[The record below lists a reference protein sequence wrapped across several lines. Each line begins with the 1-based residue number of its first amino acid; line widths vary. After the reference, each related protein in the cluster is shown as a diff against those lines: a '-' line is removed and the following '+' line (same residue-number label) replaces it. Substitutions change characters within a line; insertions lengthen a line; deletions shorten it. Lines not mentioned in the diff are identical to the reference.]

1 MDLLN
6 FFAEWLSLKA
16 VLIACLIFIPL
27 ERLLAMHP
35 LQRILRRGW
44 WNDVIYQFVNGWL
57 IKLGMLIILAG
68 TVVVSAWLIPTP
80 VRAAVAGQ
88 PYWLQ
93 IVEVILVADLGFY
106 FAHRMFHAIPLLW
119 RFHQIHHS
127 IEELDWLAGAR
138 VHPVDQIA
146 TKGISLLPVFA
157 LGFSEAAIAVFA
169 LVYQW
174 QSILL
179 HSNISIS
186 FGPLRWLIA
195 SPNFHHWHHSKE
207 VAARDKNFAGQLSL
221 LDVLF
226 GTAHMPR
233 GQVPSQYGIDEPLP
247 PTYLSQL
254 LHPFRRVGQRPAAL
268 KEVKIPGASSVSM
281 HATMRPK
288 TGRLRIAIALLRREG
303 GPTSSTVETGT
314 AQ

>member
-1 MDLLN
+1 MDWLD
-6 FFAEWLSLKA
+6 FFADWLNLKG

-44 WNDVIYQFVNGWL
+44 WNDVIYLFVNGWL
-57 IKLGMLIILAG
+57 IKLGILIILAAAM
-68 TVVVSAWLIPTP
+68 VVSASLIPPP

-88 PYWLQ
+88 PFWLQ
-93 IVEVILVADLGFY
+93 IVEIILIADLGFY

-127 IEELDWLAGAR
+127 IEELDWLAAAR

-157 LGFSEAAIAVFA
+157 LGFSEAAIALFA
-169 LVYQW
+169 LLYQW

-179 HSNISIS
+179 HSNISIG

-195 SPNFHHWHHSKE
+195 SPDFHHWHHSKE
-207 VAARDKNFAGQLSL
+207 DAARNRNFAGQLSL

-247 PTYLSQL
+247 STYVTQL
-254 LHPFRRVGQRPAAL
+254 LHPFKGAGERTQSMRDVNGIPFVG
-268 KEVKIPGASSVSM
+268 
-281 HATMRPK
+281 
-288 TGRLRIAIALLRREG
+288 
-303 GPTSSTVETGT
+303 
-314 AQ
+314 

>member
-1 MDLLN
+1 MDWLT
-6 FFAEWLSLKA
+6 FFADWLNLKCI
-16 VLIACLIFIPL
+16 LIACLIFIPL
-27 ERLLAMHP
+27 ERLSAMHP
-35 LQRILRRGW
+35 HQSVFRRGW
-44 WNDVIYQFVNGWL
+44 WNDVIYLFMNGWL
-57 IKLGMLIILAG
+57 IKLAILIIVAG
-68 TVVVSAWLIPTP
+68 AMVVSAWSIPP
-80 VRAAVAGQ
+80 LVRAAVAGQ

-93 IVEVILVADLGFY
+93 IIEVILLADLGFY

-146 TKGISLLPVFA
+146 TKGVSLLPVFT

-169 LVYQW
+169 LLYQW

-179 HSNISIS
+179 HSNISIG

-195 SPNFHHWHHSKE
+195 SPHFHHWHHSKE

-233 GQVPSQYGIDEPLP
+233 GQVPSQYGIDERLP
-247 PTYLSQL
+247 STYVKQL
-254 LHPFRRVGQRPAAL
+254 LHPFKGAATQAAREEVNTISRRTTVQPKIDHNGMEIAVL
-268 KEVKIPGASSVSM
+268 KEGNRSLS
-281 HATMRPK
+281 AT
-288 TGRLRIAIALLRREG
+288 AEA
-303 GPTSSTVETGT
+303 
-314 AQ
+314 

>member
-1 MDLLN
+1 MDLFN
-6 FFAEWLSLKA
+6 FFADWLNLKSI
-16 VLIACLIFIPL
+16 LIACLIFIPL

-35 LQRILRRGW
+35 LQGIFRRGW
-44 WNDVIYQFVNGWL
+44 WNDVIYLFVNGWL
-57 IKLGMLIILAG
+57 IKLGVLIMIAG
-68 TVVVSAWLIPTP
+68 PIVVSAWLIPPP
-80 VRAAVAGQ
+80 VRVAVAGQ

-93 IVEVILVADLGFY
+93 IVEVVLVADLGFY

-127 IEELDWLAGAR
+127 IEELDWLAAVR

-157 LGFSEAAIAVFA
+157 LGFSEAAIAAFA
-169 LVYQW
+169 FLYHW

-195 SPNFHHWHHSKE
+195 SPDFHHWHHSKE

-226 GTAHMPR
+226 GTAHMPH
-233 GQVPSQYGIDEPLP
+233 GQVPSQYGIDDPLP
-247 PTYLSQL
+247 STYVKQL
-254 LHPFRRVGQRPAAL
+254 LHPFKGAGSTQAAREEVNTISRRTTVPPKMDHNGMGIAVL
-268 KEVKIPGASSVSM
+268 KEGNRSVS
-281 HATMRPK
+281 AT
-288 TGRLRIAIALLRREG
+288 AEA
-303 GPTSSTVETGT
+303 
-314 AQ
+314 

>member
-1 MDLLN
+1 MDWLN
-6 FFAEWLSLKA
+6 FFANWLNLKG

-27 ERLLAMHP
+27 ERLLAMHAH
-35 LQRILRRGW
+35 QSIFRRGW
-44 WNDVIYQFVNGWL
+44 WNDVIYLFVNGWL
-57 IKLGMLIILAG
+57 IKLGIFI
-68 TVVVSAWLIPTP
+68 TVSGAMVVSVWLIPP
-80 VRAAVAGQ
+80 PMRAAVAGQ

-93 IVEVILVADLGFY
+93 IVEVILIADLGFY

-119 RFHQIHHS
+119 RFHQVHHS
-127 IEELDWLAGAR
+127 IEELDWLAAAR

-157 LGFSEAAIAVFA
+157 LGFSEAAIAAFA
-169 LVYQW
+169 LLYQW

-179 HSNISIS
+179 HSNISVG

-195 SPNFHHWHHSKE
+195 SPDFHHWHHSKE

-233 GQVPSQYGIDEPLP
+233 GQVPSQYGIDERLP
-247 PTYLSQL
+247 PTYVTQL
-254 LHPFRRVGQRPAAL
+254 LHPFRGVGRRPRAAR
-268 KEVKIPGASSVSM
+268 KEINTIPGSALPL
-281 HATMRPK
+281 ATVRPNAD
-288 TGRLRIAIALLRREG
+288 RRRIEIALLRKES
-303 GPTSSTVETGT
+303 GPMSPT
-314 AQ
+314 AEAGRV

>member
-1 MDLLN
+1 MDWFN
-6 FFAEWLSLKA
+6 FFADWLNLKGI
-16 VLIACLIFIPL
+16 LIVCLIFIPL

-35 LQRILRRGW
+35 LQRIFRRGW
-44 WNDVIYQFVNGWL
+44 WNDVIYLFVNGWL
-57 IKLGMLIILAG
+57 IKLGILIMIAG
-68 TVVVSAWLIPTP
+68 GIVVSAWLIPPP
-80 VRAAVAGQ
+80 VRVAVAGQ

-93 IVEVILVADLGFY
+93 IVEVVLVADLGFY

-127 IEELDWLAGAR
+127 IEQLDWLAAVR

-157 LGFSEAAIAVFA
+157 LGFSEAAIAAFA
-169 LVYQW
+169 FLYHW

-179 HSNISIS
+179 HSNINIG

-195 SPNFHHWHHSKE
+195 SPDFHHWHHSKG

-226 GTAHMPR
+226 GTAHMPH
-233 GQVPSQYGIDEPLP
+233 GQVPSQYGIDDPLP
-247 PTYLSQL
+247 STYVTQL
-254 LHPFRRVGQRPAAL
+254 LHPFKGAGRPTQAA
-268 KEVKIPGASSVSM
+268 
-281 HATMRPK
+281 
-288 TGRLRIAIALLRREG
+288 REG
-303 GPTSSTVETGT
+303 VNTISRRTTVPPKMDHNGMEIAVLKDTGL
-314 AQ
+314 

>member
-1 MDLLN
+1 MDWFN
-6 FFAEWLSLKA
+6 FFSDWLNLKGI
-16 VLIACLIFIPL
+16 LIACLIFIPL

-35 LQRILRRGW
+35 LQRIFRRGW
-44 WNDVIYQFVNGWL
+44 WNDVIYLFVNGWL
-57 IKLGMLIILAG
+57 IKLGILIMIAG
-68 TVVVSAWLIPTP
+68 GIVVSAWLIPPP
-80 VRAAVAGQ
+80 VRVAVAGQ

-93 IVEVILVADLGFY
+93 IVEVVLVADLGFY

-119 RFHQIHHS
+119 RFHQLHHS
-127 IEELDWLAGAR
+127 IEELDWLAAVR

-157 LGFSEAAIAVFA
+157 LGFSEAAIAAFA
-169 LVYQW
+169 FLYHW

-195 SPNFHHWHHSKE
+195 SPDFHHWHHSKE

-226 GTAHMPR
+226 GTAHMPP

-254 LHPFRRVGQRPAAL
+254 LYPFRNAL
-268 KEVKIPGASSVSM
+268 KSRGRDELSDPVRNPVM
-281 HATMRPK
+281 MRAK
-288 TGRLRIAIALLRREG
+288 RK
-303 GPTSSTVETGT
+303 V
-314 AQ
+314 

>member
-1 MDLLN
+1 MDWLN
-6 FFAEWLSLKA
+6 FFADLLNLKG
-16 VLIACLIFIPL
+16 VLITCVIFTPL

-35 LQRILRRGW
+35 HQRVFRRGW
-44 WNDVIYQFVNGWL
+44 WNDVIYLFVNGWL
-57 IKLGMLIILAG
+57 IKLGALIMIAG
-68 TVVVSAWLIPTP
+68 AIVVSAWLIPP
-80 VRAAVAGQ
+80 SVQVAVAGQ

-93 IVEVILVADLGFY
+93 IVEVVLVADLGFY

-127 IEELDWLAGAR
+127 IEELDWLAGVR

-146 TKGISLLPVFA
+146 TKVISLLPVFV

-169 LVYQW
+169 FVYHW

-195 SPNFHHWHHSKE
+195 SPDFHHWHHSKE
-207 VAARDKNFAGQLSL
+207 LAARDKNFAGQLSL
-221 LDVLF
+221 LDFLF

-247 PTYLSQL
+247 PTYFSQL
-254 LHPFRRVGQRPAAL
+254 LYPFRDSL
-268 KEVKIPGASSVSM
+268 KNRGWDELLDPVRNPV
-281 HATMRPK
+281 TMRAETQSMK
-288 TGRLRIAIALLRREG
+288 RR
-303 GPTSSTVETGT
+303 
-314 AQ
+314 

>member
-1 MDLLN
+1 MDWLN
-6 FFAEWLSLKA
+6 LFADWLNLKG
-16 VLIACLIFIPL
+16 VLITCVIFIPL

-35 LQRILRRGW
+35 HQRIFRRGW
-44 WNDVIYQFVNGWL
+44 WNDVTYLLINGWL
-57 IKLGMLIILAG
+57 IKLGFLIIISAVM
-68 TVVVSAWLIPTP
+68 VVFALLVPSSI
-80 VRAAVAGQ
+80 RAAVAGQ
-88 PYWLQ
+88 SYWLQ

-106 FAHRMFHAIPLLW
+106 FVHRMFHAVPLLW

-127 IEELDWLAGAR
+127 IEELDWLAAHR

-146 TKGISLLPVFA
+146 TRGFTLLPIFA

-169 LVYQW
+169 FLYHW

-179 HSNISIS
+179 HSNICIG

-195 SPNFHHWHHSKE
+195 SPDFHHWHHSKE

-226 GTAHMPR
+226 GTAHMPH

-254 LHPFRRVGQRPAAL
+254 LYPFRNAL
-268 KEVKIPGASSVSM
+268 KNRAWDELSDPVRDPVM
-281 HATMRPK
+281 MRAK
-288 TGRLRIAIALLRREG
+288 R
-303 GPTSSTVETGT
+303 T
-314 AQ
+314 AG